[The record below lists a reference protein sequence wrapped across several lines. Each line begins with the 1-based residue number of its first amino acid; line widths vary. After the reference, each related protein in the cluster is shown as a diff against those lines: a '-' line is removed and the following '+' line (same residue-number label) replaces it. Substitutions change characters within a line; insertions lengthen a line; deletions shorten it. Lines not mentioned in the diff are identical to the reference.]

1 MLVHACF
8 YKDISLSFQFSRVTK
23 NRNKIYMYYLLYL
36 SFPPIPILKYSIMWK
51 TRSIYDSVSI
61 FFCCKCSF
69 SSFFYASYSSCLYLM
84 GKKEIKTKREQISF
98 PQIYKTFIHLR
109 CCTFRSILLII
120 QDDIIIT
127 PALVSSYWV
136 VLSNRIFTA
145 MVLWGRKYR
154 GRHVVD
160 K

>member
-1 MLVHACF
+1 MERWNNNVFTNTKIYLCSCTINISISVMLLILPPNLPS
-8 YKDISLSFQFSRVTK
+8 KSLS
-23 NRNKIYMYYLLYL
+23 
-36 SFPPIPILKYSIMWK
+36 SFHSLLKYSIMWK

-120 QDDIIIT
+120 
-127 PALVSSYWV
+127 
-136 VLSNRIFTA
+136 
-145 MVLWGRKYR
+145 
-154 GRHVVD
+154 
-160 K
+160 